1 MNAVA
6 ASQAVALSKV
16 SPVDKFFQFSLL
28 GLLASGYLAVVGSGY
43 LDTPTIVITA
53 VALIVRGL
61 ITGGVLHLE
70 SPPWIVTA
78 ATLVY
83 IGFYPIDYFYVSN
96 AFIPSAVHLV
106 FFVAV
111 VKILTAKTNRDYL
124 LLKVIAFLELL
135 AACVLSISLNFFA
148 FLLLF
153 LVLGVATFTSSEMRE
168 SEFKLQPGT
177 RISGR
182 ALSFRLTA
190 VALLVSAGI
199 LAITAGLFFF
209 LPRTARAAFQHLV
222 SHRYHLAGFS
232 NRVVLGEIGEIKK
245 ESAPVMHVRM
255 DKPEDRG
262 LALKWRGAALANFN
276 GRAWSSLQGQGEA
289 MRPDRGGQVQLDDAR
304 LRPGAR
310 HISYAVYL
318 NDLTSDALFFAGT
331 PEFLRIDATVIRRAG
346 ENYTVAF
353 GDARSVSYQVYSRL
367 DPPSS
372 EDLTDDYL
380 EPLRGQ
386 LRREYLQL
394 PPLDPK
400 VGQLAQRIV
409 GAEASPLIEAR
420 LIENYLRTHFGY
432 TLELP
437 ATEPPDPIA
446 DFLFRRKKGH
456 CEYFAS
462 AMAVMLRAV
471 DIPSRVVT
479 GFQSGVYN
487 PISGSQLIRTSDA
500 HSWVEAWMPRR
511 GWVTFDPTPPDPNP
525 PRQSL
530 WTRLGFYA
538 DAAEVFWQDWVVNY
552 NLDRQLQ
559 LATRMGRS
567 SRYAGQNWFDRVG
580 FVVPRWWNALVEF
593 AKRYGVWLSSLAA
606 LALLAAL
613 FGKDGWQWWNTRQRV
628 LKVQRGEAQASDATL
643 LYYRMLKVLKRRGVE
658 KPAWL
663 TPCEFARVL
672 PEPEVAALVEDL
684 TSAYNELRFG
694 GHAEAAGRMVGLLER
709 LEALP

>member
-1 MNAVA
+1 MKAV
-6 ASQAVALSKV
+6 STSVT

-43 LDTPTIVITA
+43 LDVPTIVITA
-53 VALIVRGL
+53 GALILRGL
-61 ITGGVLHLE
+61 ITAGVLRLE
-70 SPPWIVTA
+70 FPAGVVTA
-78 ATLVY
+78 ATLAY
-83 IGFYPIDYFYVSN
+83 IAFYPIDYFFVSG

-111 VKILTAKTNRDYL
+111 VKILSARTNRDYL
-124 LLKVIAFLELL
+124 FLKVIAFLELL
-135 AACVLSISLNFFA
+135 AACVLSTSLNFFV

-153 LVLGVATFTSSEMRE
+153 LILGVATFTSSEMRE
-168 SEFKLQPGT
+168 SGLKLQPGT
-177 RISGR
+177 RISGPG
-182 ALSFRLTA
+182 LSFRLTA
-190 VALLVSAGI
+190 VVLFVSTGI
-199 LAITAGLFFF
+199 LLITAGLFFF

-222 SHRYHLAGFS
+222 SHRYYLAGFS

-245 ESAPVMHVRM
+245 ENQAVMHVRM
-255 DKPEDRG
+255 DRPEDHG
-262 LALKWRGAALANFN
+262 LPLKWRGAALVNFN
-276 GRAWSSLQGQGEA
+276 GRVWTSLQGMGQA

-304 LRPGAR
+304 LRPGTR

-346 ENYTVAF
+346 GNYSVSF
-353 GDARSVSYQVYSRL
+353 GDARNVSYQVYSRL
-367 DPPSS
+367 DPPNS
-372 EDLTDDYL
+372 DDATDDYL
-380 EPLRGQ
+380 EPLRGP
-386 LRREYLQL
+386 LRRDYLQL
-394 PPLDPK
+394 PPLDPQ

-409 GAEASPLIEAR
+409 GSEASPIVEAR
-420 LIENYLRTHFGY
+420 LIEQYLRTHFGY

-437 ATEPPDPIA
+437 ATEPLDPIA

-462 AMAVMLRAV
+462 AMAVMLRTV

-500 HSWVEAWMPRR
+500 HSWVEAWVPRR

-538 DAAEVFWQDWVVNY
+538 DAAGVFWQDWVVNY

-559 LATRMGRS
+559 LATKMGQS
-567 SRYAGQNWFDRVG
+567 SRHAGMSGLDGLGLAMLRSWSAFSD
-580 FVVPRWWNALVEF
+580 F
-593 AKRYGVWLSSLAA
+593 AKRYGLWLSSVAVLG
-606 LALLAAL
+606 LLAGL
-613 FGKDGWQWWNTRQRV
+613 FGKDGWRWWSARRRV
-628 LKVQRGEAQASDATL
+628 LKVQRGEAEASDATL
-643 LYYRMLKVLKRRGVE
+643 LYQRMLKVLKRRGVE
-658 KPAWL
+658 KPVWL
-663 TPCEFARVL
+663 TPCEFARVIE
-672 PEPEVAALVEDL
+672 EPEVAVLVEDL
-684 TSAYNELRFG
+684 TSAYNQLRFG
-694 GHAEAAGRMVGLLER
+694 GRAEAAGQMMVLLER
-709 LEALP
+709 LEAIA